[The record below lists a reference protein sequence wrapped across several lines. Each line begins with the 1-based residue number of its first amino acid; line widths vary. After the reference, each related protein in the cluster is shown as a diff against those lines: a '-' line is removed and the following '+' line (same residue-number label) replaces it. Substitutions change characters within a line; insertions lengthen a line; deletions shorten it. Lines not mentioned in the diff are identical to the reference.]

1 MKKSRLFG
9 LFVCLGV
16 AVFTAR
22 GVCAQASPLYL
33 NPRAP
38 IKQRINDLLKRMT
51 VEEKISQ
58 ISNDQGSAGIP
69 RLKVPAL
76 WKTEAIHGQ
85 EFSTGA
91 TIFPQAIAM
100 GATFDPA
107 LVERVARETGAEA
120 KAAFA
125 RSAWAPVLNVA
136 RDVRW
141 GRVEETYGES
151 PYLVTRMGVAW
162 IDGFQSEG
170 LIAVPKH
177 FVVHGE
183 PLGGRDS
190 NDVGLSDRVM
200 REIFL
205 PGFRAAV
212 EEAHAGGIMP
222 AYSSWQGVPDNA
234 SQFLLQKI
242 LRQEWGFDGI
252 VVSDCGAL
260 ANFYTKQGV
269 AGSMAEAAALGIKA
283 GVNLNCGRTYREWA
297 AIALRQGL
305 ISEMQLDD
313 AVRPMLRAKFRL
325 GLFENPVPGRLL
337 TDKLPEY
344 DSPTAR
350 ATARQVEVEAAVLLK
365 NDNDLLPLK
374 KDLRAIAVI
383 GPDAEDGQT
392 GDYSPRPAPGQ
403 VISVLEGIRS
413 HVGPQTKVLFAAG
426 LDKATA
432 TDMSKF
438 PEAIAAARQADV
450 AIVVA
455 GDNSRPHGGKATTG
469 EGEDSATLDL
479 PGAQHELIKAIQET
493 GTPVVLVLVNGK
505 PFAMDWEAEHIPAIL
520 ETWFPG
526 EEGGD
531 ATADLL
537 FGDRNPSGRLP
548 ITWPRSV
555 GQLPLHYDD
564 LPTGRKYS
572 YADMQ
577 YAPQWRFGY
586 GLSYTRF
593 RYSNLRVAEKAGDPG
608 FVTVSADVQNVG
620 SRDGDEVSQL
630 YISDL
635 VASTMTPLVEL
646 KGFERISLK
655 AGTMKTVQFELTPYD
670 LSLLDTDM
678 VRRVEPGVFRVH
690 IGGVV
695 PGAPDNAVD
704 QRKEKIGFDGPA
716 EGVSGEFTEPKPYAA
731 EFMYTL
737 DAPAKAKRGEAVPV
751 TATVH
756 NNGDLTDVTE
766 TKLYRSSFLDS
777 WSFEL
782 RPGQT
787 KSHVFHVVIASSGTL
802 TLVAGS
808 QVVTKQIK
816 VE

>member
-1 MKKSRLFG
+1 LSKCCA
-9 LFVCLGV
+9 FVCLGF
-16 AVFTAR
+16 ALASEGMLR
-22 GVCAQASPLYL
+22 AQVRPLYL
-33 NPRAP
+33 DPHAP
-38 IKQRINDLLKRMT
+38 IEQRIDDLLKRMT
-51 VEEKISQ
+51 VDEKISQ

-69 RLKVPAL
+69 RLNVPAL

-85 EFSTGA
+85 AFSTGA

-100 GATFDPA
+100 GATFNPA

-120 KAAFA
+120 KAANA
-125 RSAWAPVLNVA
+125 RSAWAPVLNLA
-136 RDVRW
+136 RDLRW

-190 NDVGLSDRVM
+190 NDVGLSDRLM

-205 PGFRAAV
+205 PGFRAAI

-222 AYSSWQGVPDNA
+222 SYSSWQGVPDND
-234 SQFLLQKI
+234 SQFLLQRI
-242 LRQEWGFDGI
+242 LRQEWSFDGI

-269 AGSMAEAAALGIKA
+269 AGSLVEAAALGIRA
-283 GVNLNCGRTYREWA
+283 GVNLNCGRTYREFA
-297 AIALRQGL
+297 AAALNQGL
-305 ISEMQLDD
+305 ISDQELDD

-325 GLFENPVPGRLL
+325 GLFEQPVPGRLL

-344 DSPTAR
+344 DSAAAR
-350 ATARQVEVEAAVLLK
+350 AMAREVEVEAAVLLK
-365 NDNDLLPLK
+365 NDNNLLPLK
-374 KDLRAIAVI
+374 RDMRVIAVI
-383 GPDAEDGQT
+383 GPDGSDGQT

-403 VISVLEGIRS
+403 VVSVLDGIRS

-426 LDKATA
+426 LDKVAS
-432 TDMSKF
+432 TDTSKF
-438 PEAIAAARQADV
+438 AEAIAAAKQAEV
-450 AIVVA
+450 AVVVV
-455 GDNSRPHGGKATTG
+455 GDNSRPHGGKPTTG
-469 EGEDSATLDL
+469 EGEDSATLDM
-479 PGAQHELIKAIQET
+479 PGAQQELVKEVEET

-505 PFAMDWEAEHIPAIL
+505 PFTLQWEAEHIPAIL

-548 ITWPRSV
+548 LTWPRSV

-572 YADMQ
+572 YADMP

-586 GLSYTRF
+586 GLSYTTFRF
-593 RYSNLRVAEKAGDPG
+593 SNLRIVPKEGDPG
-608 FVTVSADVQNVG
+608 FVTVSANVENVG
-620 SRDGDEVSQL
+620 NRDGDEVSQL
-630 YISDL
+630 YVSDL

-646 KGFERISLK
+646 KGFQRISLK
-655 AGTMKTVQFELTPYD
+655 AGETKTVQFELAPYD
-670 LSLLDTDM
+670 LSVLDRDM
-678 VRRVEPGVFRVH
+678 VRRVDPGVFRVH
-690 IGGVV
+690 VGGVV
-695 PGAPDNAVD
+695 PDAPDNVVD
-704 QRKEKIGFDGPA
+704 QRKEEMGFSGPT
-716 EGVSGEFTEPKPYAA
+716 EGVSGQFDESKPYAA
-731 EFMYTL
+731 KFVYTL
-737 DAPAKAKRGEAVPV
+737 DAPSRANRGAVISVKV
-751 TATVH
+751 TAR
-756 NNGDLTDVTE
+756 NEGDLTDVTE
-766 TKLYRSSFLDS
+766 TKLYQGDLLGS

-782 RPGQT
+782 KPGEAKT
-787 KSHVFHVVIASSGTL
+787 HEFRVKLLNADP
-802 TLVAGS
+802 LVLLAGS
-808 QVVTKQIK
+808 QEATGLIK
-816 VE
+816 VK